1 MAARTKLSAGVL
13 PLARSTGRV
22 LVGYRSQFSYE
33 PYTWAAFGGSK
44 DPEDETLA
52 DTALRELFEETGYA
66 GPITL
71 APGENVAHERTMG
84 HIFLGIVPKEFR
96 PKLNWEHSAARW
108 VHLDQ
113 LDPDELHWSL
123 QQLLSAQA
131 RPCR

>member
-1 MAARTKLSAGVL
+1 MTARTKLSAGVL

-22 LVGYRSQFSYE
+22 LVGYRSHFCYE

-44 DPEDETLA
+44 DPEDMTLA
-52 DTALRELFEETGYA
+52 DTALRELFEETGYK

-71 APGENVAHERTMG
+71 TPGENVAHARTSG
-84 HIFLGIVPKEFR
+84 HIFIGIVPKEFR

-113 LDPDELHWSL
+113 LDPTHLHWSL
-123 QQLLSAQA
+123 QQLLSAQE
-131 RPCR
+131 RSNR